1 MSKRAVSLRRPK
13 YEVETVRK
21 KGVVEL
27 SPGKLLEADDQSPAL
42 PSNPPA
48 GTTASLLDP
57 SFVISDKSLENFFQF
72 RNNQAFP

>member
-1 MSKRAVSLRRPK
+1 M
-13 YEVETVRK
+13 
-21 KGVVEL
+21 

-57 SFVISDKSLENFFQF
+57 SFVISDKSMENFSNFETTRLF
-72 RNNQAFP
+72 LDLFGLFFGWVRRSDI